1 MHNSWSVPCL
11 AWQKIERVKTVAPE
25 LKPIKAVSPWNMI
38 VQCTCRFMCACA
50 TTLHVSIKV
59 ESVLRETQT
68 DRETG
73 TMSPSQSSL
82 ILLLMV
88 SCSWATHFS
97 GGTMTFNP
105 RGTNPDGTY
114 RVDLRYKTA
123 IHPSIIFPVCVSDT
137 WWCVSGD
144 CGNETSL
151 VVNTVDQEI
160 SEDWCQ
166 VEGVMTRH
174 VFSNTQTFDL
184 RFNGRNWIDNDNS
197 VFIWSLSTHV
207 DLGVRSDMGTV
218 NRSPQTTVIP
228 LMRVPANCQRDF
240 NLLSFDPDGDMVICR
255 YAVPTEECYTS
266 SDLPNDFTLRE
277 NCTLSFWG
285 NSNTTGTY
293 AVQMVMEDFPTQSI
307 SLSYTDGS
315 QSNRTSNNTLCKLP
329 VQFAVRVDPPV
340 TSCMEGL
347 YLPMF
352 LSPTPAQG
360 ALLNASADQPLE
372 ITVRAQA
379 TNSTVSELL
388 VSGPS
393 GITKNTTDPEE
404 YLLRWTPTEDE
415 EGGYYPVCFIAQG
428 VNNSSKYH
436 SELRCVIVR
445 VGNTSAIRTT
455 EPTTSPP
462 LTINLTTT
470 EEPTTSPPLTINL
483 TTSQI
488 APELPTTPTNFSTYA
503 TTASPTLSTNPTTD
517 LTTHIVDSTT
527 KNSGPRYVVVLRI
540 KVSSLIP
547 LTDNYIR
554 NVVFQQ
560 LREEL
565 IRLGLPGDFTLRL
578 LATHDISP

>member
-1 MHNSWSVPCL
+1 M
-11 AWQKIERVKTVAPE
+11 
-25 LKPIKAVSPWNMI
+25 
-38 VQCTCRFMCACA
+38 F
-50 TTLHVSIKV
+50 
-59 ESVLRETQT
+59 
-68 DRETG
+68 
-73 TMSPSQSSL
+73 PSQSSL
-82 ILLLMV
+82 LLLLLMV
-88 SCSWATHFS
+88 SCSWASHFL
-97 GGTMTFNP
+97 GGTMTFIP

-123 IHPSIIFPVCVSDT
+123 IHLSINFPGCFSGT

-144 CGNETSL
+144 CGNEISL

-166 VEGVMTRH
+166 TEGVMTRH
-174 VFSNTQTFDL
+174 ISSNTQTFDL
-184 RFNGRNWIDNDNS
+184 RLDGGNWIYNDNS
-197 VFIWSLSTHV
+197 VSNWRLLTHV
-207 DLGVRSDMGTV
+207 DLGVRSDTGTV

-240 NLLSFDPDGDMVICR
+240 NLLLFDPDGDQVRCR
-255 YAVPTEECYTS
+255 YAVPTDECYTS

-277 NCTLSFWG
+277 SCTLSFWG

-360 ALLNASADQPLE
+360 ALLNASADQSLE

-393 GITKNTTDPEE
+393 GITKNTTDPGE

-415 EGGYYPVCFIAQG
+415 EGGYYPVCFIALG
-428 VNNSSKYH
+428 VNDSSKYH

-445 VGNTSAIRTT
+445 VGNTSAIITTEPTTSPPLTINLTTTEESTTSPPLTINLTTT

-470 EEPTTSPPLTINL
+470 EEPTTSPPQTINLMTTEEPTTSLPQTINL
-483 TTSQI
+483 TTSEEPTTSPPQTI
-488 APELPTTPTNFSTYA
+488 NLTTSEIVPELPTTPT
-503 TTASPTLSTNPTTD
+503 TLSTNPTTD

-527 KNSGPRYVVVLRI
+527 KSSGPRYVVVLRI

-547 LTDNYIR
+547 LTDDYIR

-560 LREEL
+560 
-565 IRLGLPGDFTLRL
+565 IRLLRSSGCQGW
-578 LATHDISP
+578 TSHWTSSKDPESPLTTEPS

>member
-1 MHNSWSVPCL
+1 
-11 AWQKIERVKTVAPE
+11 
-25 LKPIKAVSPWNMI
+25 
-38 VQCTCRFMCACA
+38 
-50 TTLHVSIKV
+50 
-59 ESVLRETQT
+59 
-68 DRETG
+68 
-73 TMSPSQSSL
+73 
-82 ILLLMV
+82 
-88 SCSWATHFS
+88 
-97 GGTMTFNP
+97 
-105 RGTNPDGTY
+105 
-114 RVDLRYKTA
+114 
-123 IHPSIIFPVCVSDT
+123 
-137 WWCVSGD
+137 
-144 CGNETSL
+144 
-151 VVNTVDQEI
+151 
-160 SEDWCQ
+160 
-166 VEGVMTRH
+166 
-174 VFSNTQTFDL
+174 
-184 RFNGRNWIDNDNS
+184 
-197 VFIWSLSTHV
+197 
-207 DLGVRSDMGTV
+207 
-218 NRSPQTTVIP
+218 
-228 LMRVPANCQRDF
+228 MRVPANCQRDF
-240 NLLSFDPDGDMVICR
+240 NLLLFDPDGDMVRCR
-255 YAVPTEECYTS
+255 YAVPTDECYTS

-293 AVQMVMEDFPTQSI
+293 AVQLTMEDFPTQSI

-315 QSNRTSNNTLCKLP
+315 QSNRTSNDTLCKLP
-329 VQFAVRVDPPV
+329 VQFVVRVDPPV

-379 TNSTVSELL
+379 TNSTVAELL

-393 GITKNTTDPEE
+393 GITKNTTDPGE
-404 YLLRWTPTEDE
+404 YLLRWTPTEVE

-455 EPTTSPP
+455 EPITSPPLTINLTTTEEPTTSPP

-503 TTASPTLSTNPTTD
+503 TTASPTFSTNPTTD